1 MPPELDRN
9 LGNRGLA
16 LECACDTH
24 VDAVG
29 AGLDGSRR
37 RHGILARHAVEN
49 GLRRDTERRQFTV
62 AELDEDALFADADD
76 VDLGDALG
84 AQQALAHDLGIVLE
98 LGERNIRTRQHVDC
112 GIDVAVLIVE
122 EGTLYALRQRRA
134 GVGQLLAHLVPGVLD
149 FLRPCGV
156 LELHLDDD
164 DAGPRVGLDVV
175 E

>member
-76 VDLGDALG
+76 VDLGDARG

-98 LGERNIRTRQHVDC
+98 LGKRDVGARQHIDG
-112 GIDVAVLIVE
+112 GIDVAVFVVE
-122 EGTLYALRQRRA
+122 ERALHALGQCRSA
-134 GVGQLLAHLVPGVLD
+134 VGQLLAHLVPGVLD
-149 FLRPCGV
+149 FLRPRGV